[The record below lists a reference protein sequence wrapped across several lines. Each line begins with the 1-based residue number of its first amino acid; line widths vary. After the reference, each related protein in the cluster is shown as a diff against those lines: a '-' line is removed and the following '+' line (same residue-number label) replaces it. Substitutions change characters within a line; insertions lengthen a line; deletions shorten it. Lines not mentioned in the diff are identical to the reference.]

1 MLKSEEIDIRSLHTI
16 EELNEVRIL
25 ESRIWGD
32 EDSIPTHQTLT
43 AVKNGGVV
51 LGAFY
56 QNQLIGF
63 QYSFPGFNGKNVY
76 LCSHVLATDPQYR
89 SCGVGEKLKLVQFE
103 EARKLGYSLIT
114 WTYDPLES
122 VNGYLNIGKL
132 GGICSSYIPNC
143 YGEMQDL
150 LNNGIPSDRLLV
162 EWYINSNKRV
172 DTRGEN
178 VKEDEAARN
187 SLIQWEVNKQGDPI
201 PLVLNSQPERASGKM
216 FVAIPKNFR
225 IIRDKNT
232 TLALDWRLKTR
243 EVFTYLFQHGWMIT
257 GFKKSE
263 QPEMP
268 VHYYILTK

>member
-1 MLKSEEIDIRSLHTI
+1 
-16 EELNEVRIL
+16 
-25 ESRIWGD
+25 
-32 EDSIPTHQTLT
+32 
-43 AVKNGGVV
+43 
-51 LGAFY
+51 
-56 QNQLIGF
+56 
-63 QYSFPGFNGKNVY
+63 
-76 LCSHVLATDPQYR
+76 
-89 SCGVGEKLKLVQFE
+89 
-103 EARKLGYSLIT
+103 
-114 WTYDPLES
+114 
-122 VNGYLNIGKL
+122 
-132 GGICSSYIPNC
+132 
-143 YGEMQDL
+143 MQDL

-268 VHYYILTK
+268 VHYYILTKQESN